1 MFFVMHAN
9 RCELNRIS
17 YPSNL
22 IHTYNIY
29 IYIHIFINTPTT
41 FFGILFLD
49 KILTTE
55 SLIRYSQRDRVLA
68 ISSLC
73 ILSDRLSKGEAIGF
87 KHSAV

>member
-1 MFFVMHAN
+1 MFFVMHAS
-9 RCELNRIS
+9 RCEINRIS

-22 IHTYNIY
+22 IHTFNIY
-29 IYIHIFINTPTT
+29 IFINTPTT
-41 FFGILFLD
+41 LFCILFLD

-73 ILSDRLSKGEAIGF
+73 IFSDRLSKGEAIGF